1 MVQFF
6 FNWFFLSTLRRVS
19 AWITFLI
26 SLDFFCLVFYTTK
39 TFRDILTLSH
49 ATHYHNGGG
58 VNRNTIWVK
67 IPLFLRG
74 KSIFEVFV
82 KRKTIFDIRSSRMP
96 LTFGIHK
103 TCLRFVEVH
112 EIVNNSVHVC
122 DDYFA
127 KHTKKCLRVKIHDTH
142 DNFVCPFYFKGPLI
156 FWPFRCVTDP
166 YFCHHDMK
174 NRNENKRRKKW
185 SWIFEL
191 DFWVVL
197 SDHLSSHDFEVELL
211 LRWRISEKWRW

>member
-1 MVQFF
+1 MRDFFLALWIICCIDRRSGKVVHNSIYFLERLDMVQFF
-6 FNWFFLSTLRRVS
+6 FNWFLSTLRRVS
-19 AWITFLI
+19 AWRTFLI

-39 TFRDILTLSH
+39 TFRDILTLLH

-112 EIVNNSVHVC
+112 EIVNNSVHMC
-122 DDYFA
+122 DDYFSKHA
-127 KHTKKCLRVKIHDTH
+127 KNLYVSKLMTHTV
-142 DNFVCPFYFKGPLI
+142 I
-156 FWPFRCVTDP
+156 FGVHFFGV
-166 YFCHHDMK
+166 
-174 NRNENKRRKKW
+174 
-185 SWIFEL
+185 
-191 DFWVVL
+191 
-197 SDHLSSHDFEVELL
+197 
-211 LRWRISEKWRW
+211 

>member
-1 MVQFF
+1 M
-6 FNWFFLSTLRRVS
+6 
-19 AWITFLI
+19 
-26 SLDFFCLVFYTTK
+26 
-39 TFRDILTLSH
+39 
-49 ATHYHNGGG
+49 
-58 VNRNTIWVK
+58 NRNTIWVK

-96 LTFGIHK
+96 LTFRIQI

-122 DDYFA
+122 DDYFSKHA
-127 KHTKKCLRVKIHDTH
+127 KNLYVSKFMTHTIIFGVHFFLCIKKMA
-142 DNFVCPFYFKGPLI
+142 
-156 FWPFRCVTDP
+156 P

-185 SWIFEL
+185 SWIFEP
-191 DFWVVL
+191 DFWLVL
-197 SDHLSSHDFEVELL
+197 VIIYHCTIVKLKYYSDEE
-211 LRWRISEKWRW
+211 